1 MGDMWVEVPLGSAQR
16 GGGLVP
22 GPEAA
27 FFTEGRVWQAASG
40 VAGPEVGQVMATEP
54 AILSMLAS
62 ILNMEGGSRT
72 NLRCN

>member
-40 VAGPEVGQVMATEP
+40 IAGPKVGQVMATEP
-54 AILSMLAS
+54 VIP
-62 ILNMEGGSRT
+62 
-72 NLRCN
+72 